1 MKQAAFFLTGCLAL
15 MSCAPVYKTV
25 VEKDYESQ
33 KIHDA
38 TLIIAPP
45 VNMTID
51 YFGNVKDEFGE
62 GDPQKLILKHFKEAV
77 LKKLV
82 EYSTFSSVA
91 FDTFAMRPSFHQVK
105 FEMGDAFGLTIDLP
119 GDTATIPFA
128 TMTPD
133 FVLFLQD
140 LAIGTE
146 SINDGS
152 AYGNN
157 ETDQSPESGYCS
169 YSRQAAAG
177 SFAFQT
183 GAMNYGPPP
192 MSSPM
197 PQMFF
202 YPSTPKSK
210 YLRYKCGFAFWDN
223 RKHRVAAYGKIFS
236 KSKADS
242 YGLGVV
248 QIIRIAN
255 WQEIDDRFVQ
265 SILWGTPFRR

>member
-1 MKQAAFFLTGCLAL
+1 M
-15 MSCAPVYKTV
+15 
-25 VEKDYESQ
+25 
-33 KIHDA
+33 
-38 TLIIAPP
+38 
-45 VNMTID
+45 
-51 YFGNVKDEFGE
+51 
-62 GDPQKLILKHFKEAV
+62 
-77 LKKLV
+77 LKKLI

-119 GDTATIPFA
+119 RDTATIPFA

-133 FVLFLQD
+133 FILFLQD

-146 SINDGS
+146 RVNDGS
-152 AYGNN
+152 VFGKN
-157 ETDQSPESGYCS
+157 ETYQSPESGYCS
-169 YSRQAAAG
+169 YSLQSAAG
-177 SFAFQT
+177 SF
-183 GAMNYGPPP
+183 NYGPPP

-248 QIIRIAN
+248 EIIRIAN